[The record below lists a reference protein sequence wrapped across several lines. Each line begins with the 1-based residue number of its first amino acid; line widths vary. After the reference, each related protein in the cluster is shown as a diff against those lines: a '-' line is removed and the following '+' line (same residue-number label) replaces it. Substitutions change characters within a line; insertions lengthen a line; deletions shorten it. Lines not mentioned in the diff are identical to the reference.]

1 MNLVVLCDKNT
12 QKYLTHNIDF
22 TENNYGVLSYENEL
36 QTDFAKKIIHFLPNI
51 LIVFRGYRNR
61 GTNFIEEI
69 GKIKEKLPDIRIIYI
84 YGKITEE
91 QEFLKITTELIENGI
106 YDISVSDL
114 YEQGFKKE
122 LFDLLKTPM
131 EIDDFKELL
140 KKRAENNKYFKV
152 SETLQ
157 TEVAKVVDNTKVKF
171 SNTELSVEYSDNET
185 TQFDELQEYRN
196 SEHFVIGVSSVHNS
210 SGVIQ
215 TAFELATVLSQAKQS
230 VYLFLPNDV
239 YNRFLK
245 FHDIDTNSAGNGCTV
260 NNLPIYPVSV
270 FEKKQSAKYLILAVL
285 DIRDDLFENS
295 DIKIVMC
302 RGTEWDIAYLEE
314 YLNLPLSYSKEIN
327 YCFYPISQPDF
338 IKFNKAMVKGHCKAY
353 RLRTSPNYTNPCEWN
368 RNVYTEILHLYT
380 DVNTTKKMKLF
391 GR

>member
-215 TAFELATVLSQAKQS
+215 TAFENK
-230 VYLFLPNDV
+230 VYIFSCQTM
-239 YNRFLK
+239 Y
-245 FHDIDTNSAGNGCTV
+245 IT
-260 NNLPIYPVSV
+260 
-270 FEKKQSAKYLILAVL
+270 
-285 DIRDDLFENS
+285 
-295 DIKIVMC
+295 
-302 RGTEWDIAYLEE
+302 
-314 YLNLPLSYSKEIN
+314 
-327 YCFYPISQPDF
+327 DF
-338 IKFNKAMVKGHCKAY
+338 
-353 RLRTSPNYTNPCEWN
+353 
-368 RNVYTEILHLYT
+368 
-380 DVNTTKKMKLF
+380 
-391 GR
+391 